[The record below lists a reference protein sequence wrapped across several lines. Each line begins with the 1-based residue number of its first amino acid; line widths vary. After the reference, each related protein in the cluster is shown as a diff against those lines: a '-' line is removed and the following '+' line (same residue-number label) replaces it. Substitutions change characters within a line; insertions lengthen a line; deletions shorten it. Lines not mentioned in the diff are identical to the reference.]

1 MKFTLFYEI
10 PVDAT
15 DPLAEYRAYQDVL
28 EQAMAADSAGF
39 HSFMTVEHHFLKRF
53 SHCSNPEVLYGAVA
67 ARTKNLRIGYGV
79 RLMPRPYNHPLRSA
93 ESAAVLDFLGGGRV
107 DFGTGRSATRAELEG
122 FGIDP
127 AETRGMWQEAIEH
140 VVGAWTNEEYAMNGK
155 YWQSPPRPV
164 IPKPLQDPH
173 PPIFAATTSLAGHQV
188 VGELGLGLF
197 SFTVGL
203 PPEKLG
209 EHIAMY
215 REAQAGCTKPA
226 GKFLNDVACG
236 LTMVNCAPDSEES
249 YTVARESFEWYPSY
263 SSKLIASLA
272 EWQEEKKAELGTYD
286 YTGDLLARSREGVLD
301 QVPFSYLKDS
311 GAVLVGNPDQ
321 VIQTC
326 KRYEAAGCDILICL
340 MNPLKIPHEKVMQTI
355 DLMGKYVIPEFKTH
369 RPSKVAVRLR
379 GH

>member
-15 DPLAEYRAYQDVL
+15 DPLAEYRAYQEVL

-67 ARTKNLRIGYGV
+67 ARTRNLRIGYGV
-79 RLMPRPYNHPLRSA
+79 RLMP
-93 ESAAVLDFLGGGRV
+93 VLDLLSGGRV

-127 AETRGMWQEAIEH
+127 AETRGMWKEAIEH

-203 PPEKLG
+203 PPEKLR

-215 REAQAGCTKPA
+215 RKAQAGCTKPA